1 MDGGHVSPLATVLG
15 CLSLFLFQ
23 ALCACIS
30 VCVVCVCT
38 PMHGLHVTPGAC
50 LSVCDVCV
58 NGNGFHNNTN
68 NVSLTRQVT
77 FCFGCGDCLH
87 LIL

>member
-30 VCVVCVCT
+30 VCVVCVYT
-38 PMHGLHVTPGAC
+38 HAWAAC
-50 LSVCDVCV
+50 
-58 NGNGFHNNTN
+58 HT
-68 NVSLTRQVT
+68 
-77 FCFGCGDCLH
+77 GCMSECL
-87 LIL
+87 